1 MFMSSRTL
9 SHYIAGEWIAPKED
23 NWSADIN
30 PSDTTQ
36 ELARVPQG
44 QPEIVERAI
53 ESAQTGFAVW
63 KAKTGTERA
72 NLLHKA
78 ANVLAER
85 RQALG
90 TVVAQEV
97 GKPIG
102 EALQEVD
109 RGVMILRYFAEE
121 AVHPMGQVIPAQS
134 AGSLQFSL
142 RQPVGPV
149 AVISPWNFPVAIPL
163 WKISP
168 AIAYGNTV
176 IWKPAG
182 VASLTAYYIAEV
194 FAEAGLP
201 AGVVNLVLG
210 KGSTVGNALI
220 NSQALR
226 AITFTG
232 SDDTGMGIAEVAA
245 RHNIKYQL
253 EMGGKNA
260 VIVLDDADVVQA
272 ARLTAAGAMRYAG
285 QKCTA
290 TSRAVVIEQI
300 AGRFIDQLK
309 NEIAALPV
317 AQATE
322 ARSAV
327 GPLITQDSLEK
338 VASYAEIGARS
349 GQVVL
354 GGKRPG
360 EESLKNGY
368 FFEPTVITDVAP
380 DAQVAQE
387 EIFGPLL
394 VVHRAKSVEDAIAI
408 ANSTK
413 YGLSVSLFTRDI
425 NAALA
430 YIQQIDCGMV
440 RINGDTT
447 GVDPHAPFGGMR
459 SSSSHSREQGTAAI
473 EFFTEIKT
481 VQLNPAGV

>member
-1 MFMSSRTL
+1 MSSRTL
-9 SHYIAGEWIAPKED
+9 SHYIAGEWITPKED
-23 NWSADIN
+23 GWSADLN
-30 PSDTTQ
+30 PSDTKQ
-36 ELARVPQG
+36 ELARVPDG
-44 QPEIVERAI
+44 QTDIVERAI
-53 ESAQTGFAVW
+53 EAAQAGFAVW
-63 KAKTGTERA
+63 KAKTGNERA
-72 NLLHKA
+72 NWLHKA
-78 ANVLAER
+78 ANTLAAH

-90 TVVAQEV
+90 TTVALEV

-163 WKISP
+163 WKIAP

-182 VASLTAYYIAEV
+182 VASLTAYRLAEV
-194 FAEAGLP
+194 FAEAELP
-201 AGVVNLVLG
+201 AGVINLVLG

-232 SDDTGMGIAEVAA
+232 SNDTGMGIAEVAA

-290 TSRAVVIEQI
+290 TSRVVVTEQI

-309 NEIAALPV
+309 TEIAALPV
-317 AQATE
+317 AQATDPN
-322 ARSAV
+322 SAV

-338 VASYAEIGARS
+338 VASYAEIGATT

-354 GGKRPG
+354 GGKRPTQ
-360 EESLKNGY
+360 EALKNGY

-380 DAQVAQE
+380 DARVAQE
-387 EIFGPLL
+387 EIFGPVL
-394 VVHRAKSVEDAIAI
+394 VVHYAQSVDDAITI

-430 YIQQIDCGMV
+430 YIQHIDCGMV

-481 VQLNPAGV
+481 VQINPAGV

>member
-1 MFMSSRTL
+1 MSSRTL
-9 SHYIAGEWIAPKED
+9 SHYIAGEWVTPKED
-23 NWSADIN
+23 DWSSDIN

-36 ELARVPQG
+36 VLARVPQG
-44 QPEIVERAI
+44 QPDIVERAI

-63 KAKTGTERA
+63 KAKTGNEKA

-78 ANVLAER
+78 ANLLAER

-90 TVVAQEV
+90 TIVAQEV

-109 RGVMILRYFAEE
+109 RGVMLLRYFAEE

-134 AGSLQFSL
+134 VGSLQFSL

-163 WKISP
+163 WKIAP

-182 VASLTAYYIAEV
+182 VASLTAYCVVEV

-210 KGSTVGNALI
+210 QGSTVGNALI

-232 SDDTGMGIAEVAA
+232 SNDTGMGIAEVAS

-290 TSRAVVIEQI
+290 TSRAVVTEQI

-317 AQATE
+317 AQATDP
-322 ARSAV
+322 RSAV

-338 VASYAEIGARS
+338 VASYAEIGANS
-349 GQVVL
+349 GQVIL

-380 DAQVAQE
+380 DAKVAQE
-387 EIFGPLL
+387 EIFGPVL

-430 YIQQIDCGMV
+430 YIQHIDCGMV
-440 RINGDTT
+440 RVNGDTT
-447 GVDPHAPFGGMR
+447 GVDPHAPFGGTR

-481 VQLNPAGV
+481 VQINPAGV

>member
-1 MFMSSRTL
+1 MSSKIL
-9 SHYIAGEWIAPKED
+9 SHYVAGEWITPKED
-23 NWSADIN
+23 DWSPDIN

-36 ELARVPQG
+36 VLARVPNG
-44 QPEIVERAI
+44 EPAIVERAV
-53 ESAQTGFAVW
+53 ESAQTGFRVW
-63 KAKTGTERA
+63 KAKSGAEKA
-72 NLLHKA
+72 NLMHKA
-78 ANVLAER
+78 ANALAAR
-85 RQALG
+85 RQELG
-90 TVVAQEV
+90 TIVAQEV

-109 RGVMILRYFAEE
+109 RGVRILRYFAEE

-134 AGSLQFSL
+134 ASSLQFSL

-163 WKISP
+163 WKIAP
-168 AIAYGNTV
+168 AIAYGNSV

-182 VASLTAYYIAEV
+182 VASLTAYSIAEV
-194 FAEAGLP
+194 FAEAELP

-220 NSQALR
+220 QNQALR

-232 SDDTGMGIAEVAA
+232 SNETGMSIAEIGA

-260 VIVLDDADVVQA
+260 VIVLDDADVLQA

-290 TSRAVVIEQI
+290 TSRAIVGERI

-309 NEIAALPV
+309 GEIAALPV
-317 AQATE
+317 AQATDP
-322 ARSAV
+322 RSAV
-327 GPLITQDSLEK
+327 GPLITQDSLET
-338 VASYAEIGARS
+338 VASYAQIGATE

-354 GGKRPG
+354 GGQRLSAG
-360 EESLKNGY
+360 SLQHGY

-380 DAQVAQE
+380 DARVAQE
-387 EIFGPLL
+387 EIFGPVLA
-394 VVHRAKSVEDAIAI
+394 VHQAKSVEDAIAI

-425 NAALA
+425 NAALE
-430 YIQQIDCGMV
+430 YIQHIDSGMV

-481 VQLNPAGV
+481 VQINPAGV